1 MTKLIYRC
9 PLCLKKF
16 TRKWNAQRHN
26 NDIHKDMALIE
37 YSSNVKM
44 GLDNRSK
51 VYSYNLDKYKVKTSG
66 SKDNNSNTTNFSSF
80 SYSYPYK
87 SFNNYYQNKSI
98 KYFEPIDENEK
109 EDSFYNKLEKIAI
122 PFENFEKLLV

>member
-1 MTKLIYRC
+1 MI
-9 PLCLKKF
+9 
-16 TRKWNAQRHN
+16 
-26 NDIHKDMALIE
+26 
-37 YSSNVKM
+37 
-44 GLDNRSK
+44 SK

-98 KYFEPIDENEK
+98 KYFKPIDENEK
-109 EDSFYNKLEKIAI
+109 ENLFYNKLEKIAI